1 MTPEEKRIIQQ
12 NLEEVAQ
19 ILYNNTPDSQLQD
32 FENVE
37 LSVRE
42 HLMETVAPT
51 IGTFFLTKQV
61 GIPQEERE
69 RLKLV

>member
-51 IGTFFLTKQV
+51 IGTFFLTKQE